1 MMLKFNNYVFNT
13 GQIILRIK
21 DNVLPPKEL
30 ILSLMLLLKSCEVIF
45 TKLVKIRGKEKSLKL
60 YFF

>member
-21 DNVLPPKEL
+21 DNVLP
-30 ILSLMLLLKSCEVIF
+30 LKKVDIVF
-45 TKLVKIRGKEKSLKL
+45 DVTT
-60 YFF
+60 